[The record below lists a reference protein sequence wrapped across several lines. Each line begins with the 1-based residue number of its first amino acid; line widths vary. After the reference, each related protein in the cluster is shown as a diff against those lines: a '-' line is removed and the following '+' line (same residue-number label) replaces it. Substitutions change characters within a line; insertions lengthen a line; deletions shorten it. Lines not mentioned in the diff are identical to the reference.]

1 MVSWEDI
8 SYTQKERAGGE
19 ILSLS
24 LYLSLSFI
32 LLCYTHF
39 VTHTQLMMDVFSMV
53 SWVEMGFRDKKTD
66 LVVVGSFFFVPPP
79 KMNLSMVAEIQECH
93 PPAYDEQGGN
103 TLSSSPMST
112 M

>member
-8 SYTQKERAGGE
+8 SNTKKERVGGE

-24 LYLSLSFI
+24 LSLSFI
-32 LLCYTHF
+32 LLLCYTHF
-39 VTHTQLMMDVFSMV
+39 VTHTQLMIDVFSMV
-53 SWVEMGFRDKKTD
+53 SWVEMGFRDKKTEL

-93 PPAYDEQGGN
+93 PPCLG
-103 TLSSSPMST
+103 
-112 M
+112 